1 MIHEQTPHLAH
12 PEAARLAPQDIIAE
26 EAARCVQCAQCL
38 PFCPT
43 FRLSNSESE
52 SPRGRIA
59 LAAAI
64 ANHKISDKAAWRHL
78 DSCVECHACTRMCPS
93 KVNYDRLRRALHAID
108 SRPFR
113 GLRLVLAKLRWLTH
127 ATMHWLSR

>member
-1 MIHEQTPHLAH
+1 MDHARISALKH
-12 PEAARLAPQDIIAE
+12 PETTQLSPQEIIAE

-59 LAAAI
+59 LAAAV
-64 ANHKISDKAAWRHL
+64 AGGTISDKAAWRHL

-93 KVNYDRLRRALHAID
+93 KVDYDRLRQALHKID
-108 SRPFR
+108 TRPFP
-113 GLRLVLAKLRWLTH
+113 GLRLARAKFRWLVAMSLH
-127 ATMHWLSR
+127 RLSQ